1 MRLLMTGSLLLFV
14 FVSVCDGAETM
25 REISWKDQQG
35 SQELLA
41 GEVVTPDAQSFDEA
55 LRVQNT
61 ESTPKTVQ
69 VLVLDNPG
77 VSSIRYA
84 IAGQIRYEDIEG
96 ISYLE
101 MWNHFSN
108 GDAYFSRTL
117 ADYGPMENIRG
128 SSDWREFSLP
138 FLSSRE
144 AGPPTKIVLN
154 VVFAGRGTVELSP
167 IRVVQ
172 HAGPWWGWQ
181 IGVVI
186 GAGGGTLL
194 GLLGALIGTLAGL
207 GKARRLVLR
216 STETMFLLGLIGTV
230 AGFVG
235 IFQAQPFYVHL
246 PLLVLGVICV
256 AVAGPLIFVLRRR
269 YEQLELRKMAAMDVV
284 PPASQNAGL
293 ATP

>member
-1 MRLLMTGSLLLFV
+1 MKSLMTGSLLAFV
-14 FVSVCDGAETM
+14 CVSTCGGEETV
-25 REISWKDQQG
+25 REISWKDLHLSQG
-35 SQELLA
+35 LSA
-41 GEVVTPDAQSFDEA
+41 GEVVTPDAQGFDEA
-55 LRVQNT
+55 LKIDNT
-61 ESTPKTVQ
+61 ESTSKAVQ

-84 IAGQIRYEDIEG
+84 IVGQIRYEDVEG

-101 MWNHFSN
+101 TWNHFSN
-108 GDAYFSRTL
+108 GGAYFTRTL
-117 ADYGPMENIRG
+117 ADSGPMGNIRG
-128 SSDWREFSLP
+128 STDWRKFSLP

-194 GLLGALIGTLAGL
+194 GMLGALIGTLAGL
-207 GKARRLVLR
+207 GKARRLVLG
-216 STETMFLLGLIGTV
+216 STQTMFILGLVGAA
-230 AGFVG
+230 AGIAGVFL
-235 IFQAQPFYVHL
+235 AQPFYVHL
-246 PLLVLGVICV
+246 PLLLIGVICV

-269 YEQLELRKMAAMDVV
+269 YEQIELRKMAAMDVV
-284 PPASQNAGL
+284 PPASPDAGL
-293 ATP
+293 AAP

>member
-1 MRLLMTGSLLLFV
+1 MRILMTGSLFAFV
-14 FVSVCDGAETM
+14 LVSVGGGEETV
-25 REISWKDQQG
+25 REISWKDWHQSQG
-35 SQELLA
+35 LLT
-41 GEVVTPDAQSFDEA
+41 GEIVAPDAEGYDEA

-84 IAGQIRYEDIEG
+84 IAGQIRYEGVEG

-108 GDAYFSRTL
+108 GTAYFTRTL
-117 ADYGPMENIRG
+117 ADTGPMGNIRG

-138 FLSSRE
+138 FHSSRE
-144 AGPPTKIVLN
+144 VGAPTKIVLN
-154 VVFAGRGTVELSP
+154 VVFAGRGTVEFSP

-172 HAGPWWGWQ
+172 YAGPWWGWQ

-186 GAGGGTLL
+186 GAGGGSLL

-207 GKARRLVLR
+207 GKARRLVLG
-216 STETMFLLGLIGTV
+216 STQTMFLLGLVGMV
-230 AGFVG
+230 AGIAAV
-235 IFQAQPFYVHL
+235 FQAQPFYVLL

-269 YEQLELRKMAAMDVV
+269 FEQLELRKMAAMDVA
-284 PPASQNAGL
+284 PPAAPDAGL